1 MCVNMASPSRVASC
15 IAENAPVPP
24 ELNAISS
31 DPLERLRFMQVSLD
45 HLTDL
50 VVVTDATPDPVII
63 YVNQAV
69 VERTGFSRQE
79 LIGQNPRIFQ
89 GIDSCPEAIA
99 RMREAIRR
107 QESVGVELVNYTRD
121 GQPYWVDLHITPV
134 RNEAGTVTH
143 FVSTQSDVTKRKQTE
158 HELLLFRQAIDQSPS
173 SVIITDRKG
182 CITYVNKGFEDN
194 SGYCRRDVLGR
205 NPGFRAW
212 QPRSEDEKRAF
223 WASLYRGE
231 AWRGEFINRHESG
244 QRMVKRAVV
253 SPVQTPTGEITH
265 FLSVEQDV
273 TAERA
278 AQAQLEFLAYHDPI
292 TELPNRRQLGRQ
304 LQQVMVAGD
313 LGKRSALVLMDL
325 DGFKRIND
333 AYGHLFGDRLLHA
346 MGQRLQ
352 QAVCH
357 DSELLVHLGGDEYCL
372 LLQLDYQRAECEL
385 AQRLEAM
392 RCLLARPLQI
402 ERQALSMTAC
412 MGVVWIDDPD
422 ESVASVQRRAD
433 LALYRAKQDGRGSQA
448 FFVPELDA
456 AARRRVCLEEGLRL
470 AILRDELS
478 IAVQG
483 QWTPAGQLRAGEV
496 LVRWLK
502 GPEGVPVSPA
512 EFIPVAESSGL
523 IKPLTL
529 LVFNKA
535 LEAAAE
541 LETMGLDIPLSI
553 NFSTELFRD
562 EALINGVLELLEDS
576 GVAADR
582 VMLEITESLLID
594 TQSWV
599 QANMAR
605 LSAGGLHFS
614 LDDFGTGYS
623 NLAYLKRMHL
633 SELKIDKRFIDNLPG
648 DEDNRTIVR
657 SILSI
662 ARQLKLRVVA
672 EGVEA
677 QEQVAFLAGHGCDLL
692 QGYLLH
698 RPEPVDEWLLNL
710 RR

>member
-1 MCVNMASPSRVASC
+1 M
-15 IAENAPVPP
+15 PP
-24 ELNAISS
+24 ELSAISS

-50 VVVTDATPDPVII
+50 VVVTDAAPDPTIT

-99 RMREAIRR
+99 CMRAAIHRR
-107 QESVGVELVNYTRD
+107 EPVRVELVNYTRD
-121 GQPYWVDLHITPV
+121 GRPYWVDLHITPV
-134 RNEAGTVTH
+134 RDEAGVVTH
-143 FVSTQSDVTKRKQTE
+143 FVSTQSDVTERKQTE
-158 HELLLFRQAIDQSPS
+158 RELLLFRQAIDQSPS
-173 SVIITDRKG
+173 SVIITNRLG
-182 CITYVNKGFEDN
+182 HITYVNSGFEAN
-194 SGYCRRDVLGR
+194 SGYTREEALGLK
-205 NPGFRAW
+205 PGFRAW
-212 QPRSEDEKRAF
+212 QPRSEESKRAF
-223 WASLYRGE
+223 WACLLEGH
-231 AWRGEFINRHESG
+231 AWRGEFVNRHKDG
-244 QRMVKRAVV
+244 HRKVKRAMV
-253 SPVQTPTGEITH
+253 SPVQAPNGEITH

-273 TAERA
+273 SAEKRA
-278 AQAQLEFLAYHDPI
+278 QEQLEFLAFHDPV
-292 TELPNRRQLGRQ
+292 TELPNRRKLVSQLSSVMAQATSGGRT
-304 LQQVMVAGD
+304 
-313 LGKRSALVLMDL
+313 VLIMMDL

-333 AYGHLFGDRLLHA
+333 AYGHIHGDRLLHA
-346 MGQRLQ
+346 VGRLLLKSL
-352 QAVCH
+352 CH
-357 DSELLVHLGGDEYCL
+357 PAELVVHLGSSEFCL
-372 LLQLDYQRAECEL
+372 LWQLENQAEEEELRRRLDGLQQLLSRPFKLDWQT
-385 AQRLEAM
+385 
-392 RCLLARPLQI
+392 I
-402 ERQALSMTAC
+402 SMTAC
-412 MGVVWIDDPD
+412 MGVVWIDSTA
-422 ESVASVQRRAD
+422 ETVTSVQRRAD
-433 LALYRAKQDGRGSQA
+433 LALNRAKQDGPGSYA
-448 FFVPELDA
+448 FFEPELDE
-456 AARRRVCLEEGLRL
+456 AARRRVVLEEGLRL

-478 IAVQG
+478 VAVQA
-483 QWTPAGQLRAGEV
+483 QWTPERQLKAGEV

-502 GPEGVPVSPA
+502 GPDGVPVSPA

-541 LETMGLDIPLSI
+541 LQAMGLDVPLSI

-562 EALINGVLELLEDS
+562 EALINGVLELLDDS

-594 TQSWV
+594 TQPWV

-605 LSAGGLHFS
+605 LSARGLRFS

-633 SELKIDKRFIDNLPG
+633 SELKIDKRFVDNLP
-648 DEDNRTIVR
+648 DDDDNRTIVR

-662 ARQLKLRVVA
+662 ARQMKLRVVA
-672 EGVEA
+672 EGVETP
-677 QEQVAFLAGHGCDLL
+677 EQARFLAEHGCDLL

-698 RPEPVDEWLLNL
+698 CPEAADEWLLSL
-710 RR
+710 RRKKSEKK

>member
-1 MCVNMASPSRVASC
+1 M
-15 IAENAPVPP
+15 PP

-50 VVVTDATPDPVII
+50 VIVTDAAPDPAII

-89 GIDSCPEAIA
+89 GVDSCPEAIA
-99 RMREAIRR
+99 CMRRAIRQHVPVR
-107 QESVGVELVNYTRD
+107 VELLNYARD

-134 RNEAGTVTH
+134 RDEAGVVTH
-143 FVSTQSDVTKRKQTE
+143 FVSTQSDVTERKHTE
-158 HELLLFRQAIDQSPS
+158 RELLLFRQAIDQSPS
-173 SVIITDRKG
+173 SVIITDRQG
-182 CITYVNKGFEDN
+182 RITYVNRGFEDN
-194 SGYCRRDVLGR
+194 SGYRYEEVLGR

-212 QPRSEDEKRAF
+212 QPKSEDEKRSF
-223 WASLYRGE
+223 WASLYGGD
-231 AWRGEFINRHESG
+231 AWRGEFVNRHERG
-244 QRMVKRAVV
+244 HRMVKRAVV
-253 SPVQTPTGEITH
+253 SPVQSPTGAITH

-273 TAERA
+273 TAEKE
-278 AQAQLEFLAYHDPI
+278 AQEQLEFLAYHDPV
-292 TELPNRRQLGRQ
+292 TELPNRRWLARQ
-304 LQQVMVAGD
+304 LQQVLPADTSGN
-313 LGKRSALVLMDL
+313 RSALVLMDL

-333 AYGHLFGDRLLHA
+333 AYGHVFGDRLLHA
-346 MGQRLQ
+346 VGQRLLQ
-352 QAVCH
+352 SL
-357 DSELLVHLGGDEYCL
+357 DDDGELLVHLGGDEYCL
-372 LLQLDYQRAECEL
+372 LWQFEPQGAEPAL
-385 AQRLEAM
+385 AQRLDVM
-392 RCLLARPLQI
+392 RHLLARPLQI
-402 ERQALSMTAC
+402 ERQTLSMTAS
-412 MGVVWIDDPD
+412 MGILWLDDTTD
-422 ESVASVQRRAD
+422 SVTSAQRKVD
-433 LALYRAKQDGRGSQA
+433 LALYRAKQDGRGSHA
-448 FFVPELDA
+448 FFAPELDA
-456 AARRRVCLEEGLRL
+456 AARRRVRLEEGLRL

-483 QWTPAGQLRAGEV
+483 QWTPEGQLRAGEV

-502 GPEGVPVSPA
+502 GPDGVSVSPA

-541 LETMGLDIPLSI
+541 LQTLGLDIPLSI

-562 EALINGVLELLEDS
+562 EALINGVLELLAES

-599 QANMAR
+599 QDNMAR
-605 LSAGGLHFS
+605 LSAAGLCFS

-672 EGVEA
+672 EGVETP
-677 QEQVAFLAGHGCDLL
+677 EQVAFLAAHGCDLL

-698 RPEPVDEWLLNL
+698 RPEPVAEWLLSL
-710 RR
+710 ER